1 MSLSGWGGWVVGGVM
16 SVTQEERRIRVE
28 VANTMTMV
36 VMQATSFSGLGR
48 RDPDG
53 FGGCRGFYW

>member
-1 MSLSGWGGWVVGGVM
+1 M

-36 VMQATSFSGLGR
+36 VKQAASFSGLGR
-48 RDPDG
+48 RDLDG
-53 FGGCRGFYW
+53 FGGCGGLLLVTALVS